1 MSKSET
7 AAPKA
12 ATAGKPSASNR
23 LLVFRALRKAAG
35 GLTSTQLRKKIGMPE
50 GHGQMGVI
58 LRGEI
63 ACGRVR
69 VEEHA
74 DEDGTERLYFLTAK
88 GRQHADDGKVD
99 SFAKEKHLAAVGRG
113 EAE

>member
-1 MSKSET
+1 MT
-7 AAPKA
+7 AKTATPKPA
-12 ATAGKPSASNR
+12 ANGHSNR
-23 LLVFRALRKAAG
+23 LLVFKALRKAP
-35 GLTSTQLRKKIGMPE
+35 GLTSTALRKKIGMPE

-63 ACGRVR
+63 ICGRIR

-88 GRQHADDGKVD
+88 GKQHCDDGKVD
-99 SFAKEKHLAAVGRG
+99 SFAKERHLAAVGRG
-113 EAE
+113 EAAE